1 MDTYRAGTID
11 SCVYIFVCS
20 LSTANSLLR
29 LALDGR
35 ISMFFVPPQFT
46 KQKGM
51 IIIINVGVLTFYVE
65 YWEAHPEVSKIK
77 TLQEKGMVS
86 KKEIVQSLSDSDSD
100 EIPSEPPVRKNLFDA
115 LLTLNDDVSA
125 SDDS

>member
-1 MDTYRAGTID
+1 VHI
-11 SCVYIFVCS
+11 IFVCS
-20 LSTANSLLR
+20 SLTANSLLR

-51 IIIINVGVLTFYVE
+51 IIIINVGVLTVYIE

-77 TLQEKGMVS
+77 MLQEKGMVFE
-86 KKEIVQSLSDSDSD
+86 KEIVQSLSDSSS
-100 EIPSEPPVRKNLFDA
+100 EEMPSKPPIRTNRFDA
-115 LLTLNDDVSA
+115 LLTLSDDISA

>member
-1 MDTYRAGTID
+1 
-11 SCVYIFVCS
+11 
-20 LSTANSLLR
+20 
-29 LALDGR
+29 
-35 ISMFFVPPQFT
+35 
-46 KQKGM
+46 M